1 MTIRYLEKKVGSDD
15 GAFDAIEKLTQILD
29 ADCLVVITAKQC
41 AGNIIKSGLH
51 YHCSDEL
58 AEMMMEYGIKAIQQ
72 QNN

>member
-1 MTIRYLEKKVGSDD
+1 MTIRKLETKQMDRRKQVIIDMLDD
-15 GAFDAIEKLTQILD
+15 LLEVDH
-29 ADCLVVITAKQC
+29 VVIITAKKHDDDL
-41 AGNIIKSGLH
+41 IESGLH

>member
-1 MTIRYLEKKVGSDD
+1 MMIRDLEKKVESDD
-15 GAFDAIEKLTQILD
+15 AASDVIEKLTQILD

-41 AGNIIKSGLH
+41 AGNVIKSELH
-51 YHCSDEL
+51 YHCSDKL